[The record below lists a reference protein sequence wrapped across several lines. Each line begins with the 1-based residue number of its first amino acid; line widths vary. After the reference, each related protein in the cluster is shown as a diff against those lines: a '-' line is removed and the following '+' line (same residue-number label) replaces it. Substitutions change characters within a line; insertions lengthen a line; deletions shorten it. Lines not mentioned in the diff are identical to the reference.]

1 MKQNYLKTLFFIFL
15 ITLKFNLAFGQC
27 VTAPADVTINC
38 GNPTTLSATTS
49 AVTYSVVT
57 STCPPLSTAGTAAFP
72 TTCDDCVTGQVPIG
86 FNYNFFGNTYS
97 TAVIQSNGIL
107 GFGAFTFTGYSSFAI
122 PAGGLP
128 NNYIAGFFADIDI
141 RFGGTINYQTIG
153 TAPNRKFVVSY
164 NNVVPYNLGVG
175 AGTGTASFQIV
186 LNENGSFQV
195 IISQLSANWNASTSG
210 ALATSGCENITGSY
224 AFPVPGRNSTDW
236 PGINAAAQDCTTF
249 NPVPCVFQ
257 NWKIGTT
264 IVSTNPNYTVSPTS
278 TTTYIAT
285 WNCGASVCTD
295 DTIVNV
301 SAPSIT
307 AGAASPNTNC
317 LSPNGSIPLTF
328 NNFTNGTYTLN
339 YTFNGVGQTQ
349 PVTVTSS
356 STLITLS
363 NLNTGN
369 YSNFSVSSG
378 ICNSATLATTINIAA
393 PPTPPTTTGNNICL
407 GGSGT
412 ISATASCGIVGTNVN
427 IGNTFNVGALTAA
440 DQTWIR
446 NTGGTTCGASAGT
459 TNYLDVFAFTVS
471 TAGSYSF
478 DLCTSGAEW
487 DSHASLYQN
496 AFSAANPCGTPAN
509 FIIADDDGNPSAGCI
524 LDSRITATLVPGITY
539 YLVTTSF
546 SAAVTG
552 GYQWNYTT
560 GPSGATLIYGATPGI
575 IQWYTTAT
583 GGSPIGTLSPFNPVG
598 IAGSGLANTNTPG
611 TYTYYAACS
620 SNTTCR
626 TAANFIIRPRPT
638 AVISGS
644 GTICNPSTTISIALT
659 GTQPWNVTYFN
670 GTSNTTVNGITTS
683 PYTFVVSPV
692 AQTNYTLVS
701 VSDANCSSI
710 ASDMTGTA
718 TVSGKIWLGTTN
730 SNWSVVTNWSGGI
743 LPNGSDCVIIPITA
757 NNPIISGT
765 GYNGLAGTLSV
776 LNGATLTVN
785 GSNSITVTNA
795 VTVQATGTFLIQN
808 NASLIQINNVAN
820 TGNIIYKRD
829 ALIRNFDYVYWSS
842 PVANFN
848 VNSISLPF
856 VAGAIWR
863 WNPTVANPN
872 GGQGNWENAAG
883 NTMTTAKGYIVRGSS
898 AFSPTVATTLN
909 ASFNGVPNNGNI
921 SYTISRGSDVNTAYH
936 AGINGTEINNFSDNW
951 NLVGNPYPSAIRG
964 SQFLFDNNT
973 KIEGNIKIWTH
984 GTLPSQI
991 ASPFYN
997 TFAYNYSPGDYL
1009 TYNFTG
1015 TSCCPA
1021 AAADIFIGGA
1031 QGFFVQMKDGPTGTN
1046 TITFNNNLRSNTYS
1060 NSTFYRV
1067 PTPNPGPISTAFN
1080 INTIER
1086 NRIWLDI
1093 IDRNQF
1099 SERTL
1104 VGYIEGATMDNDSFY
1119 DSRTLNT
1126 GSMAIY
1132 SLTNLND
1139 KYLIQGRQLPFD
1151 VNDEV
1156 PIGVHIQTAGR
1167 YSIAIAA
1174 IDGLFDSQ
1182 NIFLKDKLYDTIH
1195 DLKAAPYKFY
1205 SQSGSINERFK
1216 IVYLNNTNTK
1226 TSNILN
1232 NNSIQVITNEYIDLN
1247 SSIESIEEI
1256 IVLDLVGRKI
1266 AYYNNINSNE
1276 FSITNLH
1283 KNESTLF
1290 LQIKLKNGIV
1300 VTQKV
1305 IY

>member
-15 ITLKFNLAFGQC
+15 ITLKFNLGFGQC

-598 IAGSGLANTNTPG
+598 VAGSGLANTNTPG

-872 GGQGNWENAAG
+872 GGQGNWENAIG

-898 AFSPTVATTLN
+898 VFSPTVASPLN
-909 ASFNGVPNNGNI
+909 ATFTGVPNNGNI

-936 AGINGTEINNFSDNW
+936 TGINGTEINNFSDNW

-1021 AAADIFIGGA
+1021 AAADIFIGGG
-1031 QGFFVQMKDGPTGTN
+1031 QGFFVQMKDGPTGSN
-1046 TITFNNNLRSNTYS
+1046 TITFNNALRNYTYGNSN
-1060 NSTFYRV
+1060 FYRSSGLTQSV
-1067 PTPNPGPISTAFN
+1067 TSFN
-1080 INTIER
+1080 VETIER
-1086 NRIWLDI
+1086 NRIWLDL
-1093 IDRNQF
+1093 IDSNNV
-1099 SERTL
+1099 SDRTL
-1104 VGYIEGATMDNDSFY
+1104 VGYIEGATMDYDSFF
-1119 DSRTLNT
+1119 DSKTLNT

-1132 SLTNLND
+1132 SLINSND
-1139 KYLIQGRQLPFD
+1139 KFLIQGRQLPFD
-1151 VNDEV
+1151 VYDEV
-1156 PIGVHIQTAGR
+1156 PIGIHIQNAGT

-1174 IDGLFDSQ
+1174 IDGLFNTQ
-1182 NIFLKDKLYDTIH
+1182 NIYLKDKLFDTIH
-1195 DLKAAPYKFY
+1195 DIKTTPYHFN
-1205 SQSGSINERFK
+1205 SPSGDINERFK
-1216 IVYLNNTNTK
+1216 IVYINGGALNNTNHSYDNSVQVI
-1226 TSNILN
+1226 SNENIVINSYGEEMESVIIYDVIGRRIGSYTTVNTNLFTIKN
-1232 NNSIQVITNEYIDLN
+1232 LQKNNSALLLE
-1247 SSIESIEEI
+1247 
-1256 IVLDLVGRKI
+1256 
-1266 AYYNNINSNE
+1266 
-1276 FSITNLH
+1276 
-1283 KNESTLF
+1283 
-1290 LQIKLKNGIV
+1290 IKLKNGTV

>member
-1 MKQNYLKTLFFIFL
+1 M
-15 ITLKFNLAFGQC
+15 
-27 VTAPADVTINC
+27 
-38 GNPTTLSATTS
+38 
-49 AVTYSVVT
+49 
-57 STCPPLSTAGTAAFP
+57 
-72 TTCDDCVTGQVPIG
+72 
-86 FNYNFFGNTYS
+86 
-97 TAVIQSNGIL
+97 
-107 GFGAFTFTGYSSFAI
+107 
-122 PAGGLP
+122 
-128 NNYIAGFFADIDI
+128 
-141 RFGGTINYQTIG
+141 
-153 TAPNRKFVVSY
+153 
-164 NNVVPYNLGVG
+164 
-175 AGTGTASFQIV
+175 
-186 LNENGSFQV
+186 
-195 IISQLSANWNASTSG
+195 
-210 ALATSGCENITGSY
+210 
-224 AFPVPGRNSTDW
+224 
-236 PGINAAAQDCTTF
+236 
-249 NPVPCVFQ
+249 
-257 NWKIGTT
+257 
-264 IVSTNPNYTVSPTS
+264 
-278 TTTYIAT
+278 
-285 WNCGASVCTD
+285 
-295 DTIVNV
+295 
-301 SAPSIT
+301 
-307 AGAASPNTNC
+307 
-317 LSPNGSIPLTF
+317 
-328 NNFTNGTYTLN
+328 
-339 YTFNGVGQTQ
+339 
-349 PVTVTSS
+349 
-356 STLITLS
+356 
-363 NLNTGN
+363 
-369 YSNFSVSSG
+369 
-378 ICNSATLATTINIAA
+378 
-393 PPTPPTTTGNNICL
+393 

-459 TNYLDVFAFTVS
+459 TNYLDVFTFTVS

-524 LDSRITATLVPGITY
+524 LDSRITATLTPGITY

-546 SAAVTG
+546 SGAITG

-598 IAGSGLANTNTPG
+598 VAGSGLANTNTPG

-718 TVSGKIWLGTTN
+718 TVSGKIWLGNTN

-872 GGQGNWENAAG
+872 GGQGNWENAIG

-973 KIEGNIKIWTH
+973 KIEGNIKLWTH

-1021 AAADIFIGGA
+1021 ANADLFIGAA
-1031 QGFFVQMKDGPTGTN
+1031 QGFFVQMKDGPAASDVV
-1046 TITFNNNLRSNTYS
+1046 TFNNNLRSYTYD
-1060 NSTFYRV
+1060 NSSFYRFSNLNA
-1067 PTPNPGPISTAFN
+1067 TNTTFN
-1080 INTIER
+1080 VNTIER
-1086 NRIWLDI
+1086 NRIWLDLI
-1093 IDRNQF
+1093 HINNQ
-1099 SERTL
+1099 SDRTL
-1104 VGYIEGATMDNDSFY
+1104 FGYIEGATMGRDSFF
-1119 DSRTLNT
+1119 DSNTLNT
-1126 GSMAIY
+1126 GSMSIY
-1132 SLTNLND
+1132 SLTSNTD

-1156 PIGVHIQTAGR
+1156 PIGIHIQTAGS
-1167 YSIAIAA
+1167 YSIAIAGV
-1174 IDGLFDSQ
+1174 DGLFNTQ
-1182 NIFLKDKLYDTIH
+1182 NIYLRDKLLDLTYDI
-1195 DLKAAPYKFY
+1195 KAAPYRFY
-1205 SQSGSINERFK
+1205 TTAGTINERFK
-1216 IVYLNNTNTK
+1216 IVYLNNALGA
-1226 TSNILN
+1226 SNHSFD
-1232 NNSIQVITNEYIDLN
+1232 NSVRIYAK
-1247 SSIESIEEI
+1247 ESITINSTLETI
-1256 IVLDLVGRKI
+1256 DSITAFDLLGRKLG
-1266 AYYNNINSNE
+1266 YYANVESNE
-1276 FSITNLH
+1276 FTITNLT
-1283 KNESTLF
+1283 KNNTAL
-1290 LQIKLKNGIV
+1290 LIQVKLKNGITV
-1300 VTQKV
+1300 NQKV
-1305 IY
+1305 IF